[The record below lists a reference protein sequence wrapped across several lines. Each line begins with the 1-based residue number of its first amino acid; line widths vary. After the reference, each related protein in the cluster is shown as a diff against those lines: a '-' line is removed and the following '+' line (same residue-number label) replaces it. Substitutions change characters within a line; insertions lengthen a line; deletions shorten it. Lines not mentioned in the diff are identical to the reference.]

1 MVFIR
6 VSILAMLS
14 GCAMLSAD
22 TATIG
27 IAGGSVAG
35 DQKTSATK
43 DSDKWNESKMDH
55 DRLFSAS
62 IDDPYNETDN
72 YKNKDNRQTHST
84 VTSHPSISSHPSIVS
99 GATIHHISIHHVSVL
114 R

>member
-1 MVFIR
+1 MPCMVFIR

-55 DRLFSAS
+55 DRFPSGLSNVGISMPKRFL
-62 IDDPYNETDN
+62 
-72 YKNKDNRQTHST
+72 ST
-84 VTSHPSISSHPSIVS
+84 VIFC
-99 GATIHHISIHHVSVL
+99 L
-114 R
+114 D